1 MQNIKS
7 KGDKFLVEIKT
18 EQGDYQLPTGVKTRE
33 FGVTQ
38 THS

>member
-1 MQNIKS
+1 MQNIKTT
-7 KGDKFLVEIKT
+7 GNKFRFEIKT